1 MKMMNP
7 SFFVDSCMLN
17 ISNII
22 AFSSLDGLLL
32 CEWLPFNNI
41 SYSNSIDVVLL
52 NSDTISINV

>member
-7 SFFVDSCMLN
+7 YFFVDSCMLN

-41 SYSNSIDVVLL
+41 SYSIDVVLL